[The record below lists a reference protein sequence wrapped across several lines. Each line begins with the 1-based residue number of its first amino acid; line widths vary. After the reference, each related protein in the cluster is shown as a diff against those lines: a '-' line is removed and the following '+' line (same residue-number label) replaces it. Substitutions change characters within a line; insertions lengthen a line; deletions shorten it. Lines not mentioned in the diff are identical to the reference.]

1 MLRRREKGRQEE
13 EEEGGGEG
21 GDEGAGQA
29 GGEEGEGPKRGR
41 TRGKRSGLEGERG
54 QGQPSVRSPE
64 VKQQQLEPDMEQWTG
79 SKLGMSSS
87 KVYIA
92 TLLI

>member
-1 MLRRREKGRQEE
+1 MLRRRERGRQEE

-21 GDEGAGQA
+21 GDEGEGQE
-29 GGEEGEGPKRGR
+29 GGEEGEGP
-41 TRGKRSGLEGERG
+41 KRSGLEGERG

-87 KVYIA
+87 EVYIA

>member
-1 MLRRREKGRQEE
+1 MLRRRERGRHEE

-21 GDEGAGQA
+21 GDEGEGQE
-29 GGEEGEGPKRGR
+29 GGEEGEGP
-41 TRGKRSGLEGERG
+41 KRSGLEGERG

>member
-21 GDEGAGQA
+21 GDEGEGQE
-29 GGEEGEGPKRGR
+29 GGEEGEGP
-41 TRGKRSGLEGERG
+41 KRSGLEGERG

-87 KVYIA
+87 EVYIA